1 MEQVKNLKTLA
12 IPHFQPISPP
22 VTFNYYLW
30 SISNPEKFLSGEEKA
45 KYTQKGPYAYTEI
58 YTKYD
63 VTQENGAFENSS
75 YVEYT

>member
-1 MEQVKNLKTLA
+1 M
-12 IPHFQPISPP
+12 
-22 VTFNYYLW
+22 
-30 SISNPEKFLSGEEKA
+30 SGEEKA

-75 YVEYT
+75 YVEYTWVKDIN